1 VLDWLMT
8 ADFQTAAAAVA
19 TATAVMWWPDQ
30 AAGSAALIC
39 KCVALDASPTGPCF
53 NLSDATGTI
62 AVCINDGPSLVPDGC
77 PSVARHVVEY
87 AQREPRL
94 QGWVGTTMLRGGI
107 VAIANSAASY
117 YGAEVLGL
125 LRDILVQQLNSQPG
139 PSQVPF

>member
-1 VLDWLMT
+1 MNN
-8 ADFQTAAAAVA
+8 AAVI
-19 TATAVMWWPDQ
+19 TV
-30 AAGSAALIC
+30 LHIN
-39 KCVALDASPTGPCF
+39 DAS
-53 NLSDATGTI
+53 
-62 AVCINDGPSLVPDGC
+62 SLVTDVSPFL
-77 PSVARHVVEY
+77 VRHVVEY

-139 PSQVPF
+139 PSQVPSWCQISTVPKHTSL